1 MAWPE
6 RLLWFALSCAVSLI
20 AYASYRG
27 ETRQAAQDLA
37 ATRATVAAQAESLR
51 DVHRLLTTAEKA
63 VDIAAGSQQDCQRA
77 MALTYDRLGLPRPK
91 NMRWNP

>member
-6 RLLWFALSCAVSLI
+6 RLLWFALSCAVSLC
-20 AYASYRG
+20 AYAFYRG
-27 ETRQAAQDLA
+27 ETRQGALDLA
-37 ATRATVAAQAESLR
+37 AARATVAAQASALA

-77 MALTYDRLGLPRPK
+77 VVLTYDRLGLPVPK
-91 NMRWNP
+91 GMR